1 MFKAAL
7 FFSLSILLIL
17 SHSLTIYPS
26 LSYPHAQWKY
36 YSWPGACD
44 CASWCA
50 RRPPNST
57 RAASSRWRFTM
68 SSCSPASSM
77 CPCELPHT
85 LYCCTVYICISLCT
99 QVVSA
104 VTRQSGSAVHHIL
117 LPHAA
122 DSDAA
127 AGAHLRQQG
136 ACSAP
141 RLGISNFIYI
151 FDILSLSLQVYIVLR
166 SGKSHQENIGLGAKA
181 SGAKFNFRPQ
191 VRTFAHPSS
200 VTTSTVPAAGT
211 TSAGN

>member
-1 MFKAAL
+1 MAQWAAHVKQVKVLIKTQTEKWRVEKKRIFKAAL

-85 LYCCTVYICISLCT
+85 LYRCTVYICISLCT

-104 VTRQSGSAVHHIL
+104 VTRQSGSVVHHFL

-127 AGAHLRQQG
+127 AGAHLWQQG

-141 RLGISNFIYI
+141 
-151 FDILSLSLQVYIVLR
+151 DW
-166 SGKSHQENIGLGAKA
+166 E
-181 SGAKFNFRPQ
+181 
-191 VRTFAHPSS
+191 
-200 VTTSTVPAAGT
+200 
-211 TSAGN
+211 

>member
-1 MFKAAL
+1 MCRSTVKGGEVAQWAAHVKQVKVLIKTQTGKQRVAKKRMFKAAP

-85 LYCCTVYICISLCT
+85 LYRCTVYNCISLCT

-141 RLGISNFIYI
+141 
-151 FDILSLSLQVYIVLR
+151 DW
-166 SGKSHQENIGLGAKA
+166 E
-181 SGAKFNFRPQ
+181 
-191 VRTFAHPSS
+191 
-200 VTTSTVPAAGT
+200 
-211 TSAGN
+211 